1 MEVHFVCGKDEEDIR
16 TKIHLDIVEDRFDRN
31 KDVIALTIAEAIDL
45 RDKLDA
51 VLAGPDD

>member
-31 KDVIALTIAEAIDL
+31 KDVIALTIDEAIDL